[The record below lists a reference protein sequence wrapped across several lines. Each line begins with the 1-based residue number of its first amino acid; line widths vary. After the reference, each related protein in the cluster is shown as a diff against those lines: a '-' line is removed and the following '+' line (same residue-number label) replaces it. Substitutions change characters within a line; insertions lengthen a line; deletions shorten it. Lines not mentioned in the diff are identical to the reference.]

1 MEKHVVI
8 VRYKGTAYPF
18 PVTSKLRARFF
29 DKIKRTEWVGG
40 ILDGRFLPGCWRWLG
55 ATGRGGYGNLG
66 FTFSIKWHGFRVKLP
81 VRAHVAAY
89 QILVGPVPAGHHVL
103 HSCDNPPCCNPA
115 HLFTGTQTD
124 NVRDAILKGR
134 LPDTRSLHFVDAED
148 IRSLYQPYNR
158 QFGARALGRMY
169 GIPFQTVSLIVMG
182 RLYRLPWSAAA

>member
-8 VRYKGTAYPF
+8 VNYKGTSYPF

-29 DKIKRTEWVGG
+29 AKIKRT
-40 ILDGRFLPGCWRWLG
+40 DHYGRFHRGCWQWIG

-66 FTFSIKWHGFRVKLP
+66 FTLSIKRHGFRVNLP

-89 QILVGPVPAGHHVL
+89 QMLVGPIPDGHHVL
-103 HSCDNPPCCNPA
+103 HECDNPPCCNPA
-115 HLFTGTQTD
+115 HLFTGTQVD

-134 LPDTRSLHFVDAED
+134 QPDTRSLNFVDAED
-148 IRSLYQPYNR
+148 IRSLYKPYDR
-158 QFGARALGRMY
+158 RFGTRALGRLY

-182 RLYRLPWSAAA
+182 RLYRLPWNQTA